1 MKCIFI
7 TLTLLAAAL
16 LSTMPVSAACTA
28 TVPATTPDSR
38 FSDNGEG
45 TVTDI
50 RTGLVWKRCSEGQS
64 WDGATCT
71 ETASTYTW
79 QTALQAGADSA
90 FAGKSDWRL
99 PNSKELDS
107 IVERQ
112 CYSPAINSTIFPN
125 TPSLDFWSGSPY
137 AGYSGDAWGVSFG
150 YGADGHDGKGYGGYV
165 RLVRGGQ

>member
-7 TLTLLAAAL
+7 TAVLLI
-16 LSTMPVSAACTA
+16 TVVCTRMPLSAACNG

-38 FSDNGEG
+38 FSDNGDG

-50 RTGLVWKRCSEGQS
+50 KTGLVWKRCSEGQN

-71 ETASTYTW
+71 GTATTMNW
-79 QTALQAGADSA
+79 QGALQAGATST
-90 FAGKSDWRL
+90 FAAKNDWRL
-99 PNSKELDS
+99 PNSKELGS

-112 CYSPAINSTIFPN
+112 CVNPSINSIIFPN
-125 TPSLDFWSGSPY
+125 TPSPYFWSGSPY
-137 AGYSGDAWGVSFG
+137 AGDSNFAWYVYFYYGYDSYGDRSG
-150 YGADGHDGKGYGGYV
+150 YGDV